1 MNKSIIETFNINNF
15 DDIEGFSN
23 YLNSL
28 SEEDLQTLAKHYI
41 NSKELN
47 ITELS
52 KDDLKTC
59 LFVRFENEL
68 L

>member
-15 DDIEGFSN
+15 DEIEDFNN
-23 YLNSL
+23 YLDNL

-47 ITELS
+47 INELS
-52 KDDLKTC
+52 KDELKTC
-59 LFVRFENEL
+59 LFARFENEL

>member
-23 YLNSL
+23 YLDSL
-28 SEEDLQTLAKHYI
+28 SEEDLKTLAEHYI
-41 NSKELN
+41 NSKKLN

>member
-15 DDIEGFSN
+15 DEIEDFNN
-23 YLNSL
+23 YLDSL
-28 SEEDLQTLAKHYI
+28 SEEDLKTLAEHYI

>member
-15 DDIEGFSN
+15 DDIENFSN
-23 YLNSL
+23 YLDSL
-28 SEEDLQTLAKHYI
+28 SEEDLKTLVKHYI
-41 NSKELN
+41 KSKEVN
-47 ITELS
+47 ITELN
-52 KDDLKTC
+52 KNDLKTY

>member
-15 DDIEGFSN
+15 DDIESFSN
-23 YLNSL
+23 YLDSL
-28 SEEDLQTLAKHYI
+28 SEEDLKTLAKLYI
-41 NSKELN
+41 KSKELN
-47 ITELS
+47 INELS

>member
-1 MNKSIIETFNINNF
+1 MNKSIIETFNIDNF

-28 SEEDLQTLAKHYI
+28 SEEDLKTLAKHYI
-41 NSKELN
+41 KSKELN
-47 ITELS
+47 INKLN
-52 KDDLKTC
+52 KDELKTS
-59 LFVRFENEL
+59 LFIRFENEL

>member
-15 DDIEGFSN
+15 DDIEGFSS
-23 YLNSL
+23 YLDSL
-28 SEEDLQTLAKHYI
+28 SEEDLKTLAEHYI

>member
-23 YLNSL
+23 YLDSL
-28 SEEDLQTLAKHYI
+28 SEEDLKTLAEHYI

>member
-15 DDIEGFSN
+15 DEIEDFNN
-23 YLNSL
+23 YLDNL

>member
-1 MNKSIIETFNINNF
+1 MNKSIIKTFNINNF

-23 YLNSL
+23 YLDSL
-28 SEEDLQTLAKHYI
+28 SEEDLKTLAEHYI